1 MGAGMTTPFAIPD
14 WVPPWLAL
22 PLVLIG
28 IVLTLAYLLM
38 PFATFGVKA
47 RLRAMEARL
56 DAIQGEIRSLSL
68 RLPERREPEY
78 DPYEEP
84 PAERARAPRPESV
97 PQRRP
102 MIIRPPIPPR
112 DEEDEPPYAPPGRG
126 ARRPE
131 PPAPRPARTEPRLG
145 PPR

>member
-1 MGAGMTTPFAIPD
+1 MGADMTMPLAIPD
-14 WVPPWLAL
+14 WVQGWPAL
-22 PLVLIG
+22 ILSLIG

-68 RLPERREPEY
+68 RLPERREHDY

-84 PAERARAPRPESV
+84 PAERARAPRAESA
-97 PQRRP
+97 PRRP
-102 MIIRPPIPPR
+102 VIVRPPIPPR
-112 DEEDEPPYAPPGRG
+112 DDDDEASLAPLARG
-126 ARRPE
+126 TRRSPD
-131 PPAPRPARTEPRLG
+131 PPARPPRTEPRFG
-145 PPR
+145 PKR